1 MTTRSDA
8 FVLAPPRNKPV
19 LGYNDVRIEDRF
31 ARVPVAFFED
41 AAAGDAIEIA
51 QAPDISLPDKPS
63 RPLRLSLDG
72 LAESIG
78 TIAKRCRR

>member
-1 MTTRSDA
+1 M
-8 FVLAPPRNKPV
+8 